1 MSLNYEMA
9 LFNRADSNVEPLLEP
24 SARNRPRTSCG
35 RAGRKPWHHST
46 ERRSDPQFADFAL
59 NSMDA
64 RRNFR
69 MDLDFLVVRKRTR
82 AAAEHTRS
90 PTARSPCT
98 IAVEARMDMGAN
110 CRNAWDYRHDR
121 HGVRDGASSKSTA
134 RGVSLNSRFILVQE
148 ADNIIRMFLY

>member
-9 LFNRADSNVEPLLEP
+9 LFNWADSNVEPLLEP
-24 SARNRPRTSCG
+24 SARNRPRNSCG
-35 RAGRKPWHHST
+35 RVGRKPWRDST

-69 MDLDFLVVRKRTR
+69 MALNFLVVRKRTR

-121 HGVRDGASSKSTA
+121 HGVRDGASSTSTA
-134 RGVSLNSRFILVQE
+134 GGVRLTSRFLKVRD
-148 ADNIIRMFLY
+148 AHDYLRDCLY